1 LQQLDWNGSNVGYV
15 VVKLSI
21 HLQSTK
27 FFLSRMCTALFWDN
41 DKNLLTLVIR

>member
-1 LQQLDWNGSNVGYV
+1 VIYLQQLDWNGSNVGYV

-27 FFLSRMCTALFWDN
+27 FFSMRMCTALDFPY
-41 DKNLLTLVIR
+41 K